1 MANQN
6 EFGKEIHRMTRRSV
20 LKAMSTAALV
30 GVPAALGGSNP
41 AAASYLMGALPEK
54 KLRMCVVGGGF
65 GASFYWHEHPDC
77 VVTAVS
83 ELRDDRRKLLV
94 ERYKCNKAYGD
105 FHQMLHDPNVDAVAM
120 FTPAPQ
126 HVDDCVDV
134 LNAGKHVVCAVP
146 AAYSLEQCQ
155 RLVDTVKKTGLTYM
169 QAETSCYHAAT
180 MTAYA
185 LAREGLQSLRR

>member
-1 MANQN
+1 M
-6 EFGKEIHRMTRRSV
+6 
-20 LKAMSTAALV
+20 
-30 GVPAALGGSNP
+30 
-41 AAASYLMGALPEK
+41 
-54 KLRMCVVGGGF
+54 LR
-65 GASFYWHEHPDC
+65 
-77 VVTAVS
+77 
-83 ELRDDRRKLLV
+83 
-94 ERYKCNKAYGD
+94 
-105 FHQMLHDPNVDAVAM
+105 DPNVDAVAM

-180 MTAYA
+180 ITAYA
-185 LAREGLQSLRR
+185 LARESRFGTIYYTQGEYLHNEGGFRSAKCRQRFGSMPRVSVPGATVTLRRNIPPTLPDP